1 MEVVGVPGF
10 EDNYH
15 WILRCPVTGVVAL
28 VDPGDPEPVI
38 AELARRAWRPSLLLN
53 THHHWDHV
61 NGNARMI
68 SLFELEVVGAARDR
82 GRIPGLQ
89 RGVSEGE
96 RIRVGVSE
104 AQVLDT
110 SGHTRGHV
118 SFWFEKEN
126 ALFCGDTM
134 FSLGCGKLFEGTPD
148 DGWRSLD
155 KIRSL
160 PPETKIYCAHEYTL
174 GNAAFARFLEPSNQP
189 LQVFVEKIREK
200 RSRGEA
206 SVPSLLVDELRF
218 NPFLRVDDPQI
229 RKAAGIGTAEPDS
242 VAFGVL
248 RRAKDDFDAR

>member
-1 MEVVGVPGF
+1 MGVPGF
-10 EDNYH
+10 EDNYQ

-38 AELARRAWRPSLLLN
+38 KELTHRAWRPSLLLN

-104 AQVLDT
+104 ALVLDT
-110 SGHTRGHV
+110 AGHTRGHL
-118 SFWFEKEN
+118 SFWFEKER

-134 FSLGCGKLFEGTPD
+134 FSLGCGKLFESTPD
-148 DGWRSLD
+148 DGWRSLA

-160 PPETKIYCAHEYTL
+160 PPDTKVYCAHEYTL
-174 GNAAFARFLEPSNQP
+174 GNASFARFLEPDNQP
-189 LQVFVEKIREK
+189 LQAFVEKISAK

-229 RKAAGIGTAEPDS
+229 RKAVGIGTEDSNS

-248 RRAKDDFDAR
+248 RKAKDDFDARR